1 MLPTTLQ
8 LSRGGRIVATRR
20 LVGAQFVLG
29 RASGCDVVLD
39 SEGVSRRH
47 AELVRSGGGW
57 QVRDLASRN
66 GVIVN
71 GVRIAREHPVGP
83 DDRVQIDV
91 FELRL
96 IREGARPV
104 PVSRPG
110 AELPVVDGGY
120 GVVRTMNQMPAPR
133 LAAHHLS
140 TLLAFSAALLA
151 CEAPADRQRR
161 LCELMTGPAFHGTAA
176 MLLRLRRDDPDPE
189 PLGDPVLALGADPP
203 HVSRSVLQ
211 ALLTSETA
219 VLATSTPAAN
229 DSAEVVKLSVATGL
243 RVAAVASPV
252 RVSPECLHVLYV
264 MLPATHGTAE
274 WLALTAMATSL
285 FRQAEDV
292 WAARQAAQSRLLLE
306 DELRRAHDLQMRLVP
321 SDMSVG
327 RLDIGFGFAPC
338 KGVGGDYVDAVR
350 MADGRVLL
358 VAMDVAGKGLDAALV
373 ASGLHTTVHI
383 CAAHDFA
390 LTQMIT
396 TLNRYLID
404 TWGPLTS
411 VTVAASILD
420 PRTGALESINCGHP
434 NPMLV
439 GPGGAARE
447 LRTFE
452 TIPLGFIAVDIETR
466 TDQLRTGD
474 MLVYYSDGLTELF
487 DAGDAMLGPEGV
499 TRYLAEIR
507 AAAGPHARAS
517 DLVDRLHRRLA
528 DYRGLAAPSDD
539 VSFIIARAGVVELL
553 GDATIPVHKN
563 GPRTAYR

>member
-1 MLPTTLQ
+1 MSHHNLQ
-8 LSRGGRIVATRR
+8 ISRGGRAAASRR
-20 LVGAQFVLG
+20 LGAGPLVLG
-29 RASGCDVVLD
+29 RASGCDLVLD
-39 SEGVSRRH
+39 SDGVSRRH
-47 AELVRSGGGW
+47 AELVRVGDGW
-57 QVRDLASRN
+57 AVRDLASRN
-66 GVIVN
+66 GVLVN
-71 GVRIAREHPVGP
+71 GVRITREHAIDPN
-83 DDRVQIDV
+83 DRVQIDV
-91 FELRL
+91 FDLK
-96 IREGARPV
+96 IVREGARPA
-104 PVSRPG
+104 PASRPG
-110 AELPVVDGGY
+110 GELPVVDGGY
-120 GVVRTMNQMPAPR
+120 GIVRTMHQMPAPR
-133 LAAHHLS
+133 LAAQHLS
-140 TLLAFSAALLA
+140 TLLAFSADLLA
-151 CEAPADRQRR
+151 SEAPSARR
-161 LCELMTGPAFHGTAA
+161 RHLCELMIGPAFHGTAA

-189 PLGDPVLALGADPP
+189 PLGAPLLAPGSDHP

-219 VLATSTPAAN
+219 VLATSSPDAA
-229 DSAEVVKLSVATGL
+229 DTAEVVKLSVATGV
-243 RVAAVASPV
+243 RVAAVASPLLV
-252 RVSPECLHVLYV
+252 TPGHLDVLYV
-264 MLPATHGTAE
+264 MLPGAYGTAE
-274 WLALTAMATSL
+274 WLGLTAMATAL

-292 WAARQAAQSRLLLE
+292 WAARQAAQSQLLLE

-321 SDMSVG
+321 RDMSAG

-358 VAMDVAGKGLDAALV
+358 VAMDVAGKGMDAALV

-390 LTQMIT
+390 LTAMIT

-420 PRTGALESINCGHP
+420 PRTGAIESINCGHP

-439 GPGGAARE
+439 GPGGSTRE
-447 LRTFE
+447 LRTFD

-466 TDQLRTGD
+466 TDQLRPGD
-474 MLVYYSDGLTELF
+474 VLVYYSDGLTELF
-487 DAGDAMLGPEGV
+487 DESDAMLGEAGV

-528 DYRGLAAPSDD
+528 EYRGLAAPSDD
-539 VSFIIARAGVVELL
+539 VSFIIARTGVVELL
-553 GDATIPVHKN
+553 GDATIPIHRN
-563 GPRTAYR
+563 GSRTSYQ